1 MNAVTDDPLLTDDLA
16 ELLGLFPNQALR
28 EILNRLAKHKSWS
41 PFPSSRATE
50 AHQADPDADLRP
62 HAAAIAREI
71 VWWGSNDI
79 AGRFK
84 EPPPWREIL
93 LDLAKVAGVK
103 KEKLAGASKAWEIE
117 HAILGAAAASWESLT
132 PEQRKQ
138 ALEKAGLNK
147 ADYAKAVGGLVSG
160 TAARAGVGPAAAMLG
175 LKGAAVTAA
184 SAVIMPL
191 TLALTAA
198 WTGYVTAGPAYR
210 VLKPVALAIALTRRQ
225 LIDARAAQA
234 FEF

>member
-1 MNAVTDDPLLTDDLA
+1 
-16 ELLGLFPNQALR
+16 
-28 EILNRLAKHKSWS
+28 
-41 PFPSSRATE
+41 
-50 AHQADPDADLRP
+50 
-62 HAAAIAREI
+62 
-71 VWWGSNDI
+71 
-79 AGRFK
+79 
-84 EPPPWREIL
+84 
-93 LDLAKVAGVK
+93 
-103 KEKLAGASKAWEIE
+103 
-117 HAILGAAAASWESLT
+117 
-132 PEQRKQ
+132 
-138 ALEKAGLNK
+138 
-147 ADYAKAVGGLVSG
+147 
-160 TAARAGVGPAAAMLG
+160 MLG